1 VTTVGTTLVIGA
13 SGTTGSRVV
22 AQLVAAGHG
31 IKAAR
36 RRDTPI
42 PGAAPVRFDWYGPST
57 HAAAV
62 DGATGG
68 QERGYHVLT
77 FDGPGQPAAIHR
89 DGLTF
94 R

>member
-1 VTTVGTTLVIGA
+1 MSPTRSSASPAGPRALVMRNGF
-13 SGTTGSRVV
+13 
-22 AQLVAAGHG
+22 
-31 IKAAR
+31 
-36 RRDTPI
+36 D
-42 PGAAPVRFDWYGPST
+42 GAAEELHFF
-57 HAAAV
+57 
-62 DGATGG
+62 GATGG